1 MTSTAP
7 PAASPPQPQNNFP
20 SLLPAFT
27 FRFKIGP
34 PSLVGGLSL
43 GRPLTV
49 VPIVSG
55 SVRSEPS
62 WIREKSEGG
71 AGQPS
76 LNGELRGQGL
86 DYVRNDPDGRRMRL
100 DAGVIVE

>member
-1 MTSTAP
+1 MTSSSASS
-7 PAASPPQPQNNFP
+7 SPPSSDFP

-55 SVRSEPS
+55 TVRSEPS
-62 WIREKSEGG
+62 WIKDEKDGG
-71 AGQPS
+71 AGQPG
-76 LNGELRGQGL
+76 LNGEVRGQGL

-100 DAGVIVE
+100 DAGVVVE

>member
-1 MTSTAP
+1 MS
-7 PAASPPQPQNNFP
+7 SPLQSSLFP
-20 SLLPAFT
+20 SLIPAFT
-27 FRFKIGP
+27 FRFKIGS

-55 SVRSEPS
+55 SLRSEAS
-62 WIREKSEGG
+62 WTRAIEEGG
-71 AGQPS
+71 AGQEE
-76 LNGELRGQGL
+76 LNGVVRGQGT

-100 DAGVIVE
+100 DAGVVVE